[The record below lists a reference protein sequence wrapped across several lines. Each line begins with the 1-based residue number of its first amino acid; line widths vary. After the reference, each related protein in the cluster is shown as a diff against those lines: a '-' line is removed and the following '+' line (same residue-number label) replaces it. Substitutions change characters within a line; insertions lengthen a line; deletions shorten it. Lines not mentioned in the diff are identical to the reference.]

1 MPRAACHGLGTAA
14 GRAVHRQRSG
24 AHCRS
29 LRAVHRAWMGHRD
42 GGRGGI
48 ALGSA
53 PGGGLHRVGVRRG
66 IRGDGPGVGDSG
78 RSRHGAVRAAALL
91 HGGAGV
97 APGAARAA
105 GHGKRRGSGR
115 LLRDPAFHVPAAGQP
130 AVRGPVPVPRGVRL
144 LAALRRGGRR
154 AGIRLP
160 GHRARGRGGA
170 VRAALAA
177 GVSGRSAGA
186 GFGAAGGRPE
196 AHTRRWGA

>member
-42 GGRGGI
+42 GGCGSL
-48 ALGSA
+48 ALGGA
-53 PGGGLHRVGVRRG
+53 PGGSLHCVGVRRG

-78 RSRHGAVRAAALL
+78 RSRH
-91 HGGAGV
+91 GAGV

-130 AVRGPVPVPRGVRL
+130 AVRVPVPVPRGVRL

-160 GHRARGRGGA
+160 GHRARGCGGA